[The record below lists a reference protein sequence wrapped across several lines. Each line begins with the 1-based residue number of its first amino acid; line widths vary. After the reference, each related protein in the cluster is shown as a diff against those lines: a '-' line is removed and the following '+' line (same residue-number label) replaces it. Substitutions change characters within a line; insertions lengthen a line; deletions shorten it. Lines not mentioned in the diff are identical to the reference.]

1 MVALSPEV
9 ESVLQ
14 QVKTWPAE
22 SRWALAQRVLETL
35 EVGSAPSSEVRKGS
49 PLEQV
54 IGLWS
59 SGSEAPSDEE
69 CHQILADELRRKHA
83 S

>member
-1 MVALSPEV
+1 MVELSPEV
-9 ESVLQ
+9 ESVLK

-35 EVGSAPSSEVRKGS
+35 DMDSATASGVRKGS
-49 PLEQV
+49 PSEQI

-59 SGSEAPSDEE
+59 TGGEAPSDEE
-69 CHQILADELRRKHA
+69 CDQILADELRRKHA